1 MRIQQKQLPA
11 RHCRQPTAIVR
22 RGLLTFPSRRP
33 TVIAAGK
40 NGSRLSVPSVKLVGG
55 VPVDGPNLAVSIDG
69 MTLPNPFVIASG
81 PPGTNYAVMK
91 RAFDEG
97 WGGVICKSLTLDASE
112 IHNVTPRYA
121 QLHAGNGAEVVGWE
135 NIELTSDRPLE
146 TMLED
151 LRRLRDEYPDRI
163 LFASIM
169 EKNSREAWEELIER
183 VEATG
188 VNGIEI
194 NFSCPHG
201 LPEMGMGMVMGQCP
215 EMLQEVSSWIYE
227 KATVPIWAKMTPN
240 ITDIRE
246 PARAA
251 LDGGC
256 NGISAINTISSIM
269 GVDLET
275 LKPQPSVGGY
285 TTPGGY
291 SFKAVKPIALAH
303 VQKCAKMIQ
312 SEYQG
317 KKSLSA
323 IGGIESGSDAAEF
336 LLMGADT
343 VQVCTGIMVHGY
355 GVIQKLCGGLQAFM
369 QKHGFETIEDFRGTA
384 LPYVTTHGRL
394 VQIQKDLRKE
404 RKAAEKRLVTDADWT
419 GDGFSK
425 EAQSMVSN

>member
-1 MRIQQKQLPA
+1 MKLSARISHKPL
-11 RHCRQPTAIVR
+11 RIHR
-22 RGLLTFPSRRP
+22 SRRL
-33 TVIAAGK
+33 TIIAARK
-40 NGSRLSVPSVKLVGG
+40 NGSRQPEPSVKISNG
-55 VPVDGPNLAVSIDG
+55 VPVDGPSLAVSVG
-69 MTLPNPFVIASG
+69 GLTLPNPFVVASG

-97 WGGVICKSLTLDASE
+97 WGGVICKSLTLDASA

-121 QLHAGNGAEVVGWE
+121 QLHAGDRAEVVGWE

-151 LRRLRDEYPDRI
+151 MKRLRDEYPDRI

-169 EKNSREAWEELIER
+169 EKNKREAWEELIER

-215 EMLQEVSSWIYE
+215 EMLQEVSRWICE
-227 KATVPIWAKMTPN
+227 KATVPVWAKMTPN

-251 LDGGC
+251 LGSGC
-256 NGISAINTISSIM
+256 SGISAINTISSIM

-303 VQKCAKMIQ
+303 VQKCATMIQ
-312 SEYQG
+312 NDFQG
-317 KKSLSA
+317 EKSLSA
-323 IGGIESGSDAAEF
+323 IGGVGSGSDAAEF
-336 LLMGADT
+336 LLLGANT

-369 QKHGFETIEDFRGTA
+369 QKHDFQTIEDFRGTA
-384 LPYVTTHGRL
+384 LPYVTTHARL
-394 VQIQKDLRKE
+394 VQIQEKLRKE
-404 RKAAEKRLVTDADWT
+404 KKAAQKRLVTDSDWT